1 MLSVLCPECGAPI
14 HIGKCVKVGD
24 KIVCPACGARLEII
38 NANPPEVDWVY
49 NPPAPDE
56 QDKDW
61 ILRERIR
68 LNENTSTLS
77 EEL

>member
-1 MLSVLCPECGAPI
+1 MPSVPCPECGATI
-14 HIGKCVKVGD
+14 HIGNRASVGD
-24 KIVCPACGARLEII
+24 KIACPACGAKLEVIS
-38 NANPPEVDWVY
+38 ANPPEVDWVF

-68 LNENTSTLS
+68 LSENAPSVT
-77 EEL
+77 EDM

>member
-1 MLSVLCPECGAPI
+1 MPSVPCPECGATI
-14 HIGKCVKVGD
+14 HIGKQIRVGE
-24 KIVCPACGARLEII
+24 KIACPNCGAKLEVIS
-38 NANPPEVDWVY
+38 ANPPEVDWVF

-68 LNENTSTLS
+68 LNCDAPATGEDA
-77 EEL
+77 